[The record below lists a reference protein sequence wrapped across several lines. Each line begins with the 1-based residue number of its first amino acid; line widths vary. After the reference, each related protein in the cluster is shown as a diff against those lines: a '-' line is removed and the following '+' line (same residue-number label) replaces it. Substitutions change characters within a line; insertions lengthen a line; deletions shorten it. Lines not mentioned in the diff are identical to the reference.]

1 MWIELAVA
9 GLLVLLAFA
18 LWLVRPWSGDGGE
31 DGDVTGPASEGT
43 LAQLLASALA
53 AHGDHSGVRL
63 LDDPTQAMAVRLL
76 LIARAHQSIDAQYYI
91 FENDEAGHLVLDALV
106 AAAGRGV
113 TVRLLVDDHGTKGMD
128 GRLAALDALPTA
140 QVRVFNPFRLRKVRR
155 LNLFLNFARL
165 HRRMHNKCLCVDGLA
180 AVVGGRN
187 IGEDYFDVNSPT
199 LMADQ
204 DVLAVGSIVADV
216 ETMFAVYWNS
226 VVVRPLAEPVHRS
239 IWGGLP
245 RIGTVPTGPCRKM
258 WIEAAADPKTAEL
271 IEDLDAFEW
280 TDVQLFHDPPEK
292 ALDEAQTS
300 ALVLPALLKVI
311 EPIERRV
318 QLVSAYLVP
327 PARQVE
333 AFADLV
339 GKGVKIDI
347 LTNSFTSND
356 VALAH
361 VWYAP
366 WRRPLLRA
374 GVSLWE
380 IRGKVGKRAS
390 LGLVP
395 RRLRS
400 RNRGPGSSSFFRA
413 SANGLHAKLFV
424 VDGQWLFVG
433 SMNFDERSLR
443 INTEMG
449 FLIKSR
455 RLAAHVSDG
464 LEERLPRIAWQLREH
479 EGRLVWQEDDRLLHP
494 EPGTN
499 AARRAVVWL
508 LGKLPLGH
516 LF

>member
-1 MWIELAVA
+1 MWIELGLAV
-9 GLLVLLAFA
+9 LLVLAGFAF
-18 LWLVRPWSGDGGE
+18 WLQRPWPGDGGE
-31 DGDVTGPASEGT
+31 NGVVSAPATEGP
-43 LAQLLASALA
+43 LAELLAPALA
-53 AHGDHSGVRL
+53 ARGEDSGVRL
-63 LDDPTQAMAVRLL
+63 LDDPTQAMAVRLM
-76 LIARAHQSIDAQYYI
+76 LIARAHRTIDAQYYI
-91 FENDEAGHLVLDALV
+91 VDNDEAGHLLIDALAT
-106 AAAGRGV
+106 AARRGV
-113 TVRLLVDDHGTKGMD
+113 AVRLLVDDHGTDRMD
-128 GRLAALDALPTA
+128 GRLAALAALPTVE
-140 QVRVFNPFRLRKVRR
+140 VRVFNPFRLRRGRR

-187 IGEDYFDVNSPT
+187 IGEDYFNVNSPS

-204 DVLAVGSIVADV
+204 DVLAVGPIVADV
-216 ETMFAVYWNS
+216 ETMFVDYWNS
-226 VVVRPLAEPVHRS
+226 VVVRPIDEPVHETLF
-239 IWGGLP
+239 GAP
-245 RIGTVPTGPCRKM
+245 RVGKVPTGPCRKL
-258 WIEAAADPKTAEL
+258 WEDAADAPQTAAL
-271 IEDLDAFEW
+271 IDRLDDYEW
-280 TDVQLFHDPPEK
+280 TRVELFSDPPEK
-292 ALDEAQTS
+292 TLGEAKVS
-300 ALVLPALLKVI
+300 ALVLPSLLKVI
-311 EPIERRV
+311 EPIEQRV
-318 QLVSAYLVP
+318 QLVTAYLVP

-339 GKGVKIDI
+339 RKGVRVDI
-347 LTNSFTSND
+347 LTNSFTSTD

-374 GVSLWE
+374 GVALWE
-380 IRGKVGKRAS
+380 VRGKVGKRAS

-395 RRLRS
+395 QRLRL
-400 RNRGPGSSSFFRA
+400 RNRGPNNSSFFRA
-413 SANGLHAKLFV
+413 SANGLHAKLFA

-443 INTEMG
+443 HNTEMG

-455 RLAAHVSDG
+455 RLAALVSDG
-464 LEERLPRIAWQLREH
+464 LEERLPRIAWRLREQD
-479 EGRLVWQEDDRLLHP
+479 GKLVWQEDDRLLWP

>member
-1 MWIELAVA
+1 MAIELLIAV
-9 GLLVLLAFA
+9 LVAVPVALLAFV
-18 LWLVRPWSGDGGE
+18 LWLQRPWPGDGGE
-31 DGDVTGPASEGT
+31 YGGVIGPATQGP
-43 LAQLLASALA
+43 LADLLAPALA
-53 AHGDHSGVRL
+53 AHDDSSGVRL
-63 LDDPTQAMAVRLL
+63 LDDPTQAMAMRLL
-76 LIARAHQSIDAQYYI
+76 LIAQASQSIDAQYYI
-91 FENDEAGHLVLDALV
+91 IKDDEAGHLFLDRLAE
-106 AAAGRGV
+106 AAARGV
-113 TVRLLVDDHGTKGMD
+113 AVRLLVDDHGTGAMD
-128 GRLAALDALPTA
+128 GRLAALDAVPGV
-140 QVRVFNPFRLRKVRR
+140 QVRIFNPFRLRRVRK
-155 LNLFLNFARL
+155 LNLVLNFTRL

-204 DVLAVGSIVADV
+204 DVLAVGPIVGDV
-216 ETMFAVYWNS
+216 EAMFADYWNS
-226 VVVRPLAEPVHRS
+226 DVVRPLGEPVPGS
-239 IWGGLP
+239 P
-245 RIGTVPTGPCRKM
+245 RVGQVPTGPCRRV
-258 WIEAAADPKTAEL
+258 WEDAAADPQTAAL
-271 IEDLDAFEW
+271 IDHPDDFEW
-280 TDVQLFHDPPEK
+280 TRVQLFSDPPEK
-292 ALDEAQTS
+292 TLGEAETS
-300 ALVLPALLKVI
+300 ALILPRLLEVI
-311 EPIERRV
+311 APIERRV

-327 PARQVE
+327 PSRQVE

-339 GKGVKIDI
+339 GKGVRIDI

-356 VALAH
+356 VVLAH

-380 IRGKVGKRAS
+380 LRGKEGKRAS

-395 RRLRS
+395 QRLRR
-400 RNRGPGSSSFFRA
+400 RNTGPNSSSFFRA

-424 VDGQWLFVG
+424 VDGRWLFVG

-449 FLIKSR
+449 FLIKSQ

-464 LEERLPRIAWQLREH
+464 LDERLPRIAWAVCEQD
-479 EGRLVWQEDDRLLHP
+479 GALVWREGDRLLHP

-499 AARRAVVWL
+499 AARRVAVWL

>member
-1 MWIELAVA
+1 MGIELAITA
-9 GLLVLLAFA
+9 LLALAGFA
-18 LWLVRPWSGDGGE
+18 FWLQRPWPGDGGE
-31 DGDVTGPASEGT
+31 NGEVTRAASDGP
-43 LAQLLASALA
+43 LAELLAPVLA
-53 AHGDHSGVRL
+53 AQGDNSGVRL
-63 LDDPTQAMAVRLL
+63 LDDPTQAMAVRLH
-76 LIARAHQSIDAQYYI
+76 LIARAHRTVDAQYYI
-91 FENDEAGHLVLDALV
+91 VENDEAGHLLIDALAN
-106 AAAGRGV
+106 AARRGV
-113 TVRLLVDDHGTKGMD
+113 VVRLLVDDHGTDSMD
-128 GRLAALDALPTA
+128 GRLAALAALPTVE
-140 QVRVFNPFRLRKVRR
+140 VRVFNPFRLRRVRK
-155 LNLFLNFARL
+155 LNLFLNFTRL

-204 DVLAVGSIVADV
+204 DVLAVGPIVADV
-216 ETMFAVYWNS
+216 EAMFVEYWNS
-226 VVVRPLAEPVHRS
+226 VVVRPLDESVHRTL
-239 IWGGLP
+239 WGRP
-245 RIGTVPTGPCRKM
+245 RVGKVPTGPCRKM
-258 WIEAAADPKTAEL
+258 WEDAAADPQTAAL
-271 IEDLDAFEW
+271 IDRTDEFEW
-280 TDVQLFHDPPEK
+280 TCVQLFSDPPEK
-292 ALDEAQTS
+292 TLGEAEVS
-300 ALVLPALLKVI
+300 SLVLPSLLKVI
-311 EPIERRV
+311 EPIEQRV
-318 QLVSAYLVP
+318 QLVTAYLVP

-339 GKGVKIDI
+339 RKGVRVDI

-366 WRRPLLRA
+366 WRRPLLEA
-374 GVSLWE
+374 GVALWE
-380 IRGKVGKRAS
+380 IRGKAGKRAS

-395 RRLRS
+395 HRLRF

-413 SANGLHAKLFV
+413 STNGLHAKLFA

-443 INTEMG
+443 LNTEMG

-455 RLAAHVSDG
+455 RLTALVSEG
-464 LEERLPRIAWQLREH
+464 LEERLPKIAWRVREQD
-479 EGRLVWQEDDRLLHP
+479 GKLVWQEDDRLLYP